1 MKPYLVGVLGAQLV
15 VKSIMFFN
23 WNLEIKE

>member
-15 VKSIMFFN
+15 VKNTMFFN
-23 WNLEIKE
+23 WNLEIRD